1 MDEIKVAGETTQFIV
16 IRLGDEQY
24 GIDIKYIDN
33 ILRMP
38 SITRVPKV
46 APYLKGVINLRGE
59 VLPVMSIRIKMGLPE
74 DVVTKSSRIIVI
86 KMEQQGMIGIIVDE
100 VKEVVTLETEQIEKV
115 AYDSNLPVRLEPGR
129 SGEFL
134 GGLPVS
140 ELSFDEMSQEYFDVL
155 RELGNIGA
163 GNATTALAQM
173 LQCKVD
179 MSVPKVGLLE
189 FKEVGE
195 AMGGEEQ
202 IMAGIYLG
210 VEGDIAGSIMFLL
223 EKESARF
230 LVSKLMG
237 MQLEGDDFS
246 EMELSAL
253 KEVGNIITGAYLNSL
268 SAITNLKIFP
278 TIPDMTVDMA
288 GAIMSVPAI
297 QFGAV
302 GDRMLLIQTQFFDEV
317 AIDGYFILI
326 PDMESYSKI
335 LTALGMSI

>member
-1 MDEIKVAGETTQFIV
+1 
-16 IRLGDEQY
+16 
-24 GIDIKYIDN
+24 
-33 ILRMP
+33 
-38 SITRVPKV
+38 
-46 APYLKGVINLRGE
+46 
-59 VLPVMSIRIKMGLPE
+59 MS
-74 DVVTKSSRIIVI
+74 D
-86 KMEQQGMIGIIVDE
+86 
-100 VKEVVTLETEQIEKV
+100 
-115 AYDSNLPVRLEPGR
+115 
-129 SGEFL
+129 
-134 GGLPVS
+134 
-140 ELSFDEMSQEYFDVL
+140 LSFDEMSQEYFDIL
-155 RELGNIGA
+155 KELGNIGA

-189 FKEVGE
+189 FREVGA

-210 VEGDIAGSIMFLL
+210 VEGDITGSIMFLL

-237 MQLEGDDFS
+237 MEMEGDDFS
-246 EMELSAL
+246 EMEFSAL

-268 SAITNLKIFP
+268 SSLTNLKIFP
-278 TIPDMTVDMA
+278 TIPDVTVDMA

-297 QFGAV
+297 QFGAI

-326 PDMESYSKI
+326 PDMDSYAKI
-335 LTALGMSI
+335 LSALGMAV

>member
-1 MDEIKVAGETTQFIV
+1 M
-16 IRLGDEQY
+16 
-24 GIDIKYIDN
+24 
-33 ILRMP
+33 
-38 SITRVPKV
+38 
-46 APYLKGVINLRGE
+46 
-59 VLPVMSIRIKMGLPE
+59 
-74 DVVTKSSRIIVI
+74 
-86 KMEQQGMIGIIVDE
+86 
-100 VKEVVTLETEQIEKV
+100 
-115 AYDSNLPVRLEPGR
+115 
-129 SGEFL
+129 
-134 GGLPVS
+134 S
-140 ELSFDEMSQEYFDVL
+140 ELNFDEMSQEYFDIL

-163 GNATTALAQM
+163 GNATTALAEM

-189 FKEVGE
+189 FKEVGM

-210 VEGDIAGSIMFLL
+210 VEGDITGSIMFLL
-223 EKESARF
+223 EKNSARF

-237 MQLEGDDFS
+237 MEMEGDDFS
-246 EMELSAL
+246 EMEYSAM

-268 SAITNLKIFP
+268 SSLTNLKIFP
-278 TIPDMTVDMA
+278 TIPDIAVDMA

-302 GDRMLLIQTQFFDEV
+302 GDRMLLIQTQFFDDV

-335 LTALGMSI
+335 LSALGMSV

>member
-1 MDEIKVAGETTQFIV
+1 
-16 IRLGDEQY
+16 
-24 GIDIKYIDN
+24 
-33 ILRMP
+33 
-38 SITRVPKV
+38 
-46 APYLKGVINLRGE
+46 
-59 VLPVMSIRIKMGLPE
+59 
-74 DVVTKSSRIIVI
+74 
-86 KMEQQGMIGIIVDE
+86 
-100 VKEVVTLETEQIEKV
+100 
-115 AYDSNLPVRLEPGR
+115 
-129 SGEFL
+129 
-134 GGLPVS
+134 
-140 ELSFDEMSQEYFDVL
+140 MSQEYFDIL

-189 FKEVGE
+189 FREVGE

-210 VEGDIAGSIMFLL
+210 VEGDITGSIMFLL
-223 EKESARF
+223 EKNSARF

-237 MQLEGDDFS
+237 MEMEGEEFS
-246 EMELSAL
+246 EMEFSAM

-268 SAITNLKIFP
+268 SSLTNLKIFP
-278 TIPDMTVDMA
+278 TVPDVAVDMA

-326 PDMESYSKI
+326 PDLESYSKI
-335 LTALGMSI
+335 LSALGMSV

>member
-1 MDEIKVAGETTQFIV
+1 MGELNF
-16 IRLGDEQY
+16 E
-24 GIDIKYIDN
+24 
-33 ILRMP
+33 
-38 SITRVPKV
+38 
-46 APYLKGVINLRGE
+46 
-59 VLPVMSIRIKMGLPE
+59 
-74 DVVTKSSRIIVI
+74 
-86 KMEQQGMIGIIVDE
+86 
-100 VKEVVTLETEQIEKV
+100 
-115 AYDSNLPVRLEPGR
+115 
-129 SGEFL
+129 
-134 GGLPVS
+134 
-140 ELSFDEMSQEYFDVL
+140 EMSQEYFDVL

-179 MSVPKVGLLE
+179 MAVPKVGLLE

-210 VEGDIAGSIMFLL
+210 VEGDITGSIMFLL
-223 EKESARF
+223 EKDSARF
-230 LVSKLMG
+230 LVSKMMG
-237 MQLEGDDFS
+237 MQEEGDEFS

-268 SAITNLKIFP
+268 STITNLKIYP
-278 TIPDMTVDMA
+278 TIPDMTIDMA

-326 PDMESYSKI
+326 PDLESYSKI
-335 LTALGMSI
+335 LSALGMPI